1 MWTARHCANPAEMRT
16 AFPRPSAS
24 TRPCVLAKASFD
36 DPAFLGLDFGT
47 SGARVCA
54 IDDGKQVLL
63 DVKRTYGAKDE
74 DAKDPNVWKETM
86 MGLLGDVPREIR
98 ERTVSIAIDGTS
110 ATALLV
116 DEATGEVLTRPKMYN
131 EAQEADVVERVKNMA
146 PPLHTTLAATST
158 LCKLMAW
165 KQERA
170 WDGVRNPRLLHQ
182 ADWLASLLHNV
193 RSCSDWNNALKLGFE
208 PAEEKYAD
216 WLLNDKELSPLL
228 PNIVAPPG
236 APMAELSKSMAQRFM
251 FPPTCVVCAGT
262 TDSIAA
268 FLAAGVTKPGE
279 AVTSLG
285 STMAMKMIST
295 QRVDNATYGVYSH
308 RLGDV
313 WLVGGAS
320 NTGGAVLRAHFTDD
334 ELAKLSEEIDP
345 STSSNLDYYP
355 LPSVGER
362 FPVCDPQM
370 APRMVPVPES
380 RAEFLKAILEGIA
393 KIEQRSYALLLEL
406 GASPLQLV
414 VTCGGGAQNA
424 TWNSIRH
431 RVLGVPVQRS
441 DKVEAAYGSAL
452 LAMQGWRR
460 RKLGEQMAASF
471 PENSKAV

>member
-1 MWTARHCANPAEMRT
+1 MDHCARSAGMRT
-16 AFPRPSAS
+16 ALVRPNAS
-24 TRPCVLAKASFD
+24 MRPCARARSSSG

-54 IDDGKQVLL
+54 IDDEKQVLL
-63 DVKRTYGAKDE
+63 DVKRTYGAKVE
-74 DAKDPNVWKETM
+74 DAKDPYAWKETM
-86 MGLLGDVPREIR
+86 LGLLGDVPREIR

-116 DEATGEVLTRPKMYN
+116 DEATGEVLTTPKMYN
-131 EAQEADVVERVKNMA
+131 EAQEADVVERVSRMA

-165 KQERA
+165 REEGA

-182 ADWLASLLHNV
+182 ADWLASMLHGV

-216 WLLNDKELSPLL
+216 WLLKDKELSPLL

-236 APMAELSKSMAQRFM
+236 APVAELSQSMAQRFM
-251 FPPTCVVCAGT
+251 FPPTCIVCAGT

-268 FLAAGVTKPGE
+268 FLAAGVSKPGE

-285 STMAMKMIST
+285 STMAMKMISVH
-295 QRVDNATYGVYSH
+295 RVDNAAYGVYSH

-334 ELAKLSEEIDP
+334 ELTKLSKEMDP
-345 STSSNLDYYP
+345 STSSTLDYYP

-362 FPVCDPQM
+362 FPICDPEM
-370 APRMVPVPES
+370 APRMDPVPDS
-380 RAEFLKAILEGIA
+380 HAEYLKGILEGIA
-393 KIEQRSYALLLEL
+393 RIEQRSYALLLEL
-406 GASPLQLV
+406 GASPLQRV
-414 VTCGGGAQNA
+414 VTCGGGAQND
-424 TWNSIRH
+424 TWNSIRE
-431 RVLGVPVQRS
+431 RVLGVPVHKS
-441 DKVEAAYGSAL
+441 DNVEAAYGSAL
-452 LAMQGWRR
+452 LALHGWRR
-460 RKLGEQMAASF
+460 RKVGERMAASL
-471 PENSKAV
+471 PNNSKAF